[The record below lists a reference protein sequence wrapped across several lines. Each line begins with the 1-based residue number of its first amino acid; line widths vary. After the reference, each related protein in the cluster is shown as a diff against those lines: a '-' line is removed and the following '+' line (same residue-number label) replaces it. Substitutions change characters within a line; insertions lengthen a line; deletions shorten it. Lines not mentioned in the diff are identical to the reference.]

1 MKIQEVISNV
11 GITEKNGKQHVHIRS
26 MSLPFCSSEQ
36 SSVPN
41 FEEKGSEKKNECL
54 VGLKESLPQ
63 IFSWACSI
71 FCQKG
76 LCKIRYGFEG
86 LIFKYQFWP
95 VLAEPIHV

>member
-41 FEEKGSEKKNECL
+41 FEEKGSEKKMNA
-54 VGLKESLPQ
+54 
-63 IFSWACSI
+63 W
-71 FCQKG
+71 
-76 LCKIRYGFEG
+76 
-86 LIFKYQFWP
+86 
-95 VLAEPIHV
+95 